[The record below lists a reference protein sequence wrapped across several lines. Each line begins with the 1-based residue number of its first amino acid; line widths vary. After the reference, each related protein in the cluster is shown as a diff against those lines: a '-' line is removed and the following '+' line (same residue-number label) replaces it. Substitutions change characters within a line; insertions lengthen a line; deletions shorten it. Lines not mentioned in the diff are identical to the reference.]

1 MICLNIKK
9 LLKSLN
15 NKFINSFQKL
25 DRRLKVVTEAEKDG
39 QMFDA
44 LHIGLISSDESDAE
58 GDALATRPLTWRTD
72 DVSEYF
78 QLLDERWK
86 VGMTSQQKRQ
96 SVSRRLGLPSERA
109 TNGVPQWLLWAVRG
123 D

>member
-1 MICLNIKK
+1 M
-9 LLKSLN
+9 
-15 NKFINSFQKL
+15 
-25 DRRLKVVTEAEKDG
+25 VTEAEKDG
-39 QMFDA
+39 QMFEA

-78 QLLDERWK
+78 RLLDEHWK
-86 VGMTSQQKRQ
+86 AGMTSQQKGQ
-96 SVSRRLGLPSERA
+96 FVSWRLGLPSERT
-109 TNGVPQWLLWAVRG
+109 TNGVPQCLLWAVRA

>member
-1 MICLNIKK
+1 M
-9 LLKSLN
+9 
-15 NKFINSFQKL
+15 
-25 DRRLKVVTEAEKDG
+25 VTEAEKDG
-39 QMFDA
+39 QMFEA

-78 QLLDERWK
+78 RLLDERWK
-86 VGMTSQQKRQ
+86 AGMTSQQKRQ
-96 SVSRRLGLPSERA
+96 SVSRRLGLPSKRT
-109 TNGVPQWLLWAVRG
+109 TNGVPQCLLWAVRA

>member
-1 MICLNIKK
+1 
-9 LLKSLN
+9 
-15 NKFINSFQKL
+15 
-25 DRRLKVVTEAEKDG
+25 
-39 QMFDA
+39 MFEA

-78 QLLDERWK
+78 RLLDERWK
-86 VGMTSQQKRQ
+86 AGMTPQQKRQ
-96 SVSRRLGLPSERA
+96 SVSRRLGLPSKRT
-109 TNGVPQWLLWAVRG
+109 TNGVPQCLLWAVRA